1 MLVKRKEDENILIIM
16 MALLLKN
23 KIRTKDEE
31 EEMYI
36 HNRKT
41 RCGKN
46 KESQKKTER
55 EGA

>member
-1 MLVKRKEDENILIIM
+1 

-23 KIRTKDEE
+23 KIRTKGE

-36 HNRKT
+36 HNRKM

-46 KESQKKTER
+46 KEGQKKTEGR
-55 EGA
+55 QGRI